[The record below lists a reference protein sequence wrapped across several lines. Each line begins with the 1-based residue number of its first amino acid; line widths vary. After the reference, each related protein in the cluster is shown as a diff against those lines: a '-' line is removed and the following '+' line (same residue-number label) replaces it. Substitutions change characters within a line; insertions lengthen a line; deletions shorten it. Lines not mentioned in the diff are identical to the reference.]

1 MCCCLQLFPYSLAT
15 EIAGFENVGMSMLSV
30 FQAMTLTNW
39 SFTMY
44 RTMDYLSPAV
54 VIYWLVMVVFG
65 AYFVVSSTAEGGGD
79 RCVRVCW

>member
-1 MCCCLQLFPYSLAT
+1 
-15 EIAGFENVGMSMLSV
+15 MSMLSV

-65 AYFVVSSTAEGGGD
+65 AYFVVSGMVQGVVARTQGGRGPAEPVGGRGSVQ
-79 RCVRVCW
+79 R